1 VSDVA
6 SLRRTL
12 VFLAIVA
19 VVTFG
24 LLLFLGPGTMGDIE
38 DDEGEES
45 FDTESAI
52 EDEVDVT
59 ESEVPET
66 GEESEVSAAPLICEN
81 CRQANPAQAKF
92 CFACGNPFSAAE

>member
-1 VSDVA
+1 M
-6 SLRRTL
+6 RRTL

-38 DDEGEES
+38 EDEDDEV
-45 FDTESAI
+45 F
-52 EDEVDVT
+52 EVDAQVHEEIEVT
-59 ESEVPET
+59 GPEGAES
-66 GEESEVSAAPLICEN
+66 GEAIEVSAAPLICEN
-81 CRQANPAQAKF
+81 CAQENPAQAKF

>member
-1 VSDVA
+1 MSDVA

-38 DDEGEES
+38 DDE
-45 FDTESAI
+45 D
-52 EDEVDVT
+52 DEVFEADAQVHEEIEAT
-59 ESEVPET
+59 EPKGPEIGDET
-66 GEESEVSAAPLICEN
+66 EVSAAPLICEN
-81 CRQANPAQAKF
+81 CAQENPAQAKF
-92 CFACGNPFSAAE
+92 CFACGNPFAAAE